1 MASTT
6 NNLKLQAM
14 LFNMLDVSKKGQNNF
29 DITRLC
35 LAIFV
40 YFGHYTWLF
49 PNGPL
54 PVGIVMFLA
63 GEGGQRS
70 VQAFF
75 IISGFLM
82 FQSLERSDRTL
93 AFFEKRV
100 RRIIP
105 GYVTVI
111 LFSALIGFW
120 ISNLKLSQYF
130 SLDLI
135 KYVFWNLLFL
145 NFMHPTLPGLFDQSP
160 TPYVNAPLWTL
171 KIEVGYY
178 LLFPLLYG
186 ISRRIGFLT
195 SFVVLYVLST
205 AYYLSMITLASKT
218 GLHHYDVLAAQ
229 LPGQLRFFL
238 AGALVASHH
247 HIFTGTRPRVT
258 FGIVASGIVGILYF
272 GGPLTLYPAL
282 LALAVLSFCLV
293 GPKLGSWWVYGDL
306 SYGIYIVHFPVLQ
319 AIKSLGVLQ
328 DRQALLFVLATVLV
342 LSLSGLLWHFIESPA
357 LRGRWIKKKAPIPAL
372 APQNSAT
379 YPYTVTYH

>member
-1 MASTT
+1 
-6 NNLKLQAM
+6 M
-14 LFNMLDVSKKGQNNF
+14 LEISKTRQNNF

-35 LAIFV
+35 LAVFV
-40 YFGHYTWLF
+40 YLGHYTWVF
-49 PNGPL
+49 PHSPL

-82 FQSLERSDRTL
+82 FKSFERSDTTL
-93 AFFEKRV
+93 IFFEKRI

-105 GYVTVI
+105 AYVVVI
-111 LFSALIGFW
+111 IFSALFGFW
-120 ISNLKLSQYF
+120 LSKLTLSQYF
-130 SLDLI
+130 SFSLI

-145 NFMHPTLPGLFDQSP
+145 NFMHPTLPGLFDQPP

-186 ISRRIGFLT
+186 IGRRVGFL
-195 SFVVLYVLST
+195 SWFVVLYVLST
-205 AYYLSMITLASKT
+205 AYYLSMTALANRT
-218 GLHHYDVLAAQ
+218 GLHGYEVLAAQ

-238 AGALVASHH
+238 AGALVAAPH
-247 HIFTGTRPRVT
+247 HIFGGRRPRVT
-258 FGIVASGIVGILYF
+258 LGIVAWGIAGIVYF

-282 LALAVLSFCLV
+282 LASAVLLFCLK
-293 GPKLGSWWVYGDL
+293 GPKLGGWLGYGDL

-319 AIKSLGVLQ
+319 AMKSLGVLQ
-328 DRQALLFVLATVLV
+328 NAQGLLFAVTTVLV
-342 LSLSGLLWHFIESPA
+342 FSLSALLWHFVEGPA
-357 LRGRWIKKKAPIPAL
+357 LRGRWIKRQAELPVL
-372 APQNSAT
+372 APQNNIAYHYSAR
-379 YPYTVTYH
+379 HH

>member
-1 MASTT
+1 MSS
-6 NNLKLQAM
+6 NLNLQAK
-14 LFNMLDVSKKGQNNF
+14 LLNMVELSKKGRNNF

-40 YFGHYTWLF
+40 YLGHYTWIF

-54 PVGIVMFLA
+54 PARIVMFLA

-82 FQSLERSDRTL
+82 FQSLERSDRPSI
-93 AFFEKRV
+93 FFEKRV
-100 RRIIP
+100 RRIMP

-111 LFSALIGFW
+111 IFSALFGFW
-120 ISNLKLSQYF
+120 LSNLTLSQYF

-160 TPYVNAPLWTL
+160 TPYVNASLWTL

-178 LLFPLLYG
+178 LLFPLLYEIG
-186 ISRRIGFLT
+186 RRLGFLT
-195 SFVVLYVLST
+195 WFVVLYVLST
-205 AYYLSMITLASKT
+205 AYYLFMITLANKT

-247 HIFTGTRPRVT
+247 HIFAGTRP
-258 FGIVASGIVGILYF
+258 
-272 GGPLTLYPAL
+272 
-282 LALAVLSFCLV
+282 
-293 GPKLGSWWVYGDL
+293 
-306 SYGIYIVHFPVLQ
+306 Q
-319 AIKSLGVLQ
+319 
-328 DRQALLFVLATVLV
+328 
-342 LSLSGLLWHFIESPA
+342 
-357 LRGRWIKKKAPIPAL
+357 
-372 APQNSAT
+372 
-379 YPYTVTYH
+379 

>member
-1 MASTT
+1 MLEISKKKQ
-6 NNLKLQAM
+6 NNL
-14 LFNMLDVSKKGQNNF
+14 
-29 DITRLC
+29 DITKLC

-40 YFGHYTWLF
+40 YLGHYTWIF
-49 PNGPL
+49 PNSPL
-54 PVGIVMFLA
+54 PAGIIMFLA

-82 FQSLERSDRTL
+82 FQSLERSDRTSI
-93 AFFEKRV
+93 FFEKRI

-111 LFSALIGFW
+111 LFSAFFGFW
-120 ISNLKLSQYF
+120 LSNLRVSEYF
-130 SLDLI
+130 SFDLI

-145 NFMHPTLPGLFDQSP
+145 NFMHPALPGLFDQSP

-186 ISRRIGFLT
+186 IGRRVGFLT
-195 SFVVLYVLST
+195 WFVVLYVLST
-205 AYYLSMITLASKT
+205 VYYLSMITLANKT
-218 GLHHYDVLAAQ
+218 GLHHYNLLAAQ

-247 HIFTGTRPRVT
+247 HIFTRTRPRVT
-258 FGIVASGIVGILYF
+258 LGIVASGVVGILYF

-282 LALAVLSFCLV
+282 LALAVLSFCLM
-293 GPKLGSWWVYGDL
+293 GPKLGSWLVFGDL
-306 SYGIYIVHFPVLQ
+306 SYGIYIAHFPVLQ

-328 DRQALLFVLATVLV
+328 NRQGLLFVVTTVSV
-342 LSLSGLLWHFIESPA
+342 FSLSALLWHFIERPA
-357 LRGRWIKKKAPIPAL
+357 LRGRWIKKQTPLPVL
-372 APQNSAT
+372 APQNNATYHYSAT
-379 YPYTVTYH
+379 YH

>member
-1 MASTT
+1 
-6 NNLKLQAM
+6 M
-14 LFNMLDVSKKGQNNF
+14 LEMPNKRQNNF

-40 YFGHYTWLF
+40 YLGHYTWLF

-82 FQSLERSDRTL
+82 FQSLERSDRTSI
-93 AFFEKRV
+93 FFEKRF
-100 RRIIP
+100 RRIMP

-111 LFSALIGFW
+111 IFSAFFGLW
-120 ISNLKLSQYF
+120 LSSLKLSEYF
-130 SLDLI
+130 SLEWV

-145 NFMHPTLPGLFDQSP
+145 NFMHPTLPGLFEQSP

-178 LLFPLLYG
+178 VLFPLLYG
-186 ISRRIGFLT
+186 IGRRVGFLT
-195 SFVVLYVLST
+195 WFVVLYVLST
-205 AYYLSMITLASKT
+205 AYYFTMVAWANKT
-218 GLHHYDVLAAQ
+218 GLHHYAVLAEQ
-229 LPGQLRFFL
+229 LPGQLRFFV

-247 HIFTGTRPRVT
+247 HIFAGSRPRVT
-258 FGIVASGIVGILYF
+258 LGIVALAIIGTVYF
-272 GGPLTLYPAL
+272 GGPLALYPAL

-293 GPKLGSWWVYGDL
+293 GPTLGTWLVYGDL

-319 AIKSLGVLQ
+319 AMKSFGVLQ
-328 DRQALLFVLATVLV
+328 DRQGLLFLLTTVAVLGLSALL
-342 LSLSGLLWHFIESPA
+342 WRFIESPA
-357 LRGRWIKKKAPIPAL
+357 LQGRWLKKKTPIPVL
-372 APQNSAT
+372 APQGNAS
-379 YPYTVTYH
+379 